1 VLLPEHSD
9 GSYEFD
15 RAIPYPFRTVTG
27 DTPLALYFEV
37 YHLGYNSDDQTHYTV
52 EYAVERRRQGGGF
65 VSLFRSGDR
74 ERTTITT
81 TMQGTSRTAEEH
93 IVIDLEAWDIEQQAD
108 LTVTVRVIDET
119 TDAAVERAVDFR
131 LTAP

>member
-1 VLLPEHSD
+1 M
-9 GSYEFD
+9 
-15 RAIPYPFRTVTG
+15 
-27 DTPLALYFEV
+27 
-37 YHLGYNSDDQTHYTV
+37 
-52 EYAVERRRQGGGF
+52 
-65 VSLFRSGDR
+65 SLFRSGDR

-93 IVIDLEAWDIEQQAD
+93 VVIDLGEWEIEQQAD

-131 LTAP
+131 LAAP